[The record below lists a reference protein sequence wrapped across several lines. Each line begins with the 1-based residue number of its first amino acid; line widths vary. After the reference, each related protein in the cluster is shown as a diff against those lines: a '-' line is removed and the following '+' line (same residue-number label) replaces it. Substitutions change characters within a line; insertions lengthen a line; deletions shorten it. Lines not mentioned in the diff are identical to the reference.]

1 MLDLNLVKNT
11 AENPQGKLF
20 RILIPGFQGNR
31 PLDMSAQ
38 ILHGD
43 PPVHE
48 VGWPDQFDDA
58 IGRVQEDGQ
67 GLLRTVETSTHGPQ
81 QRNMRMTWFEL
92 CKTVPPLHREEFEM
106 FNIAVKLKDLFKAER
121 MNIAYSIAE
130 SGLLLLGTSWL
141 SALSST
147 TLKRLKHYQ
156 RATRYVLDIKDAHN
170 SLSNRLQNESRH
182 IHLYIF
188 TIGTLL
194 AEVALGNAIKDV
206 TRSSSGL
213 ELRVYKSGTLSY
225 HSLRSIVSDV
235 EQVMGE
241 EYSSAVKFCLQD
253 PILAPNSSWKDG
265 VLYDATLSEE
275 DISMEL
281 LGLFYE
287 KVFIP

>member
-1 MLDLNLVKNT
+1 
-11 AENPQGKLF
+11 
-20 RILIPGFQGNR
+20 
-31 PLDMSAQ
+31 
-38 ILHGD
+38 
-43 PPVHE
+43 
-48 VGWPDQFDDA
+48 
-58 IGRVQEDGQ
+58 
-67 GLLRTVETSTHGPQ
+67 
-81 QRNMRMTWFEL
+81 
-92 CKTVPPLHREEFEM
+92 M